1 MKTLRQIENR
11 INKMDLDRDF
21 IINMNDYFRYIKNH
35 NEYIKARL
43 TKRLAKF
50 DLTLEEFVWWMGQDT
65 KGK

>member
-43 TKRLAKF
+43 AKRLAKF

-65 KGK
+65 RGK